1 MHRPHRQRLTAV
13 AREQCLEVHA
23 ALIAAR
29 LPISTTTFDAAAAPR
44 ITYWSSKEATWKLY
58 FAAPPAA
65 PELVTPLQSNSLER
79 AHTSL
84 ALAGPDAVP
93 WVWVARKQKDQ
104 LHHDLVLLHR
114 LGPAKWSEETLVAEN
129 PAADK
134 TCDFEPGGPGQVCAF
149 DYVRLYPL
157 ALFTATTEV
166 RAVYTAINFKGTM
179 VSDCKNMPFPICVWV
194 QQTDTSTADLRIGWP
209 GSAPEE
215 HAVIASDVFTD
226 RATGRLDS
234 GGYMHLGF
242 HDQAPGTSDPV
253 VRYLA
258 IGP

>member
-1 MHRPHRQRLTAV
+1 MVEHL
-13 AREQCLEVHA
+13 A
-23 ALIAAR
+23 ASGR
-29 LPISTTTFDAAAAPR
+29 
-44 ITYWSSKEATWKLY
+44 ATL
-58 FAAPPAA
+58 ACPPD
-65 PELVTPLQSNSLER
+65 
-79 AHTSL
+79 
-84 ALAGPDAVP
+84 GPDAAP
-93 WVWVARKQKDQ
+93 GAPTQASRSPAPTRSRGCGSPRKQKDQ